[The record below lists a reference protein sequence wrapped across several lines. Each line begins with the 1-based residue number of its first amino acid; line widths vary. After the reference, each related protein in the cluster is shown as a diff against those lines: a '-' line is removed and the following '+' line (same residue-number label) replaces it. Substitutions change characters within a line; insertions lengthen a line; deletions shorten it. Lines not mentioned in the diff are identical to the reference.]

1 MTNLFLYENAYKY
14 IYENAFILFIENAFI
29 LFIENAFIFKTI
41 AVNRTTMLLPAA
53 NDQGGLRPPTPY
65 ENAFTKLY

>member
-14 IYENAFILFIENAFI
+14 IYENAFI